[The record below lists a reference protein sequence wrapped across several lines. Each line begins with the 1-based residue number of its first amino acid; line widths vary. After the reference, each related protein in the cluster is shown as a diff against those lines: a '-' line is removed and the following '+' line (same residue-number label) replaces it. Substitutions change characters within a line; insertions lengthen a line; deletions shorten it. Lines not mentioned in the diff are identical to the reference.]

1 MTRRIDTVT
10 IRLRHGM
17 IDLPWESRQALL
29 DEYSH
34 LVSMNPVR
42 KAFEAAGTSRPVEL
56 TLEQEQALLDII
68 DRWSARLPLGSQGLP
83 EGIYG
88 LRWMLAEEAD
98 ARKSERPRR

>member
-10 IRLRHGM
+10 IRLSHGM

-34 LVSMNPVR
+34 LVSMSPIR

-56 TLEQEQALLDII
+56 TPEQEHALLDII
-68 DRWSARLPLGSQGLP
+68 DRWSARLPLGLEGLP

-88 LRWMLAEEAD
+88 LRCVLADEAD
-98 ARKSERPRR
+98 ATNSRDRY

>member
-42 KAFEAAGTSRPVEL
+42 KVL
-56 TLEQEQALLDII
+56 
-68 DRWSARLPLGSQGLP
+68 
-83 EGIYG
+83 
-88 LRWMLAEEAD
+88 
-98 ARKSERPRR
+98 